1 MINTQTI
8 NSIFLYL
15 LQVNV
20 IITILFIF
28 YKLFFDKD
36 TFFGCRRF
44 TLMGMTIA
52 ALVLPLIPDI
62 SFTTQMAQPIDEFIA
77 TFTLPELSTA
87 SEAEVA
93 TFPWIIIGELA
104 YLFIASILLLRT
116 LIVLTKLSFTLVCAQ
131 RVTIHN
137 VRVCL
142 LSKDAPPFSF
152 FKWICMPS
160 EGLTDEQQNDILI
173 HEQAH
178 IKHLHSI
185 DVVFFQL
192 FTCLNWLNPFV
203 WLMRREIRI
212 NHEYQADEAVIQA
225 GSNKKSYQYLLI
237 NTTYPKLAAANLYNN
252 FNVLPLKKRI
262 MMLNKNRTK
271 QSKVGKYLLFLPM
284 LALSILII
292 NCTSKVEE
300 SITDGAEMDEREVV
314 AYGNGWK
321 IVKEGEK
328 TDTEMPSTPDG
339 SPVFD
344 KVEVMPMFTGGMKA
358 MMTYVGDNIKYP
370 EQAQKDG
377 KQGRVIVQFI
387 VDKEG
392 NVTNVTL
399 ARGVSPELDAEAIRV
414 VKSMPKWIP
423 GENDGEPV
431 NVKFTMPVNFALEKP
446 AN

>member
-1 MINTQTI
+1 MGNVVSNYLTGSYKELVSFFVKDRKISKEELKDLIDLIENDQEQQTRSLMINTQTI

-152 FKWICMPS
+152 FKWICMLS
-160 EGLTDEQQNDILI
+160 EGLTDEQ
-173 HEQAH
+173 
-178 IKHLHSI
+178 
-185 DVVFFQL
+185 
-192 FTCLNWLNPFV
+192 
-203 WLMRREIRI
+203 
-212 NHEYQADEAVIQA
+212 
-225 GSNKKSYQYLLI
+225 
-237 NTTYPKLAAANLYNN
+237 
-252 FNVLPLKKRI
+252 
-262 MMLNKNRTK
+262 
-271 QSKVGKYLLFLPM
+271 
-284 LALSILII
+284 
-292 NCTSKVEE
+292 
-300 SITDGAEMDEREVV
+300 
-314 AYGNGWK
+314 
-321 IVKEGEK
+321 
-328 TDTEMPSTPDG
+328 
-339 SPVFD
+339 
-344 KVEVMPMFTGGMKA
+344 
-358 MMTYVGDNIKYP
+358 
-370 EQAQKDG
+370 
-377 KQGRVIVQFI
+377 
-387 VDKEG
+387 
-392 NVTNVTL
+392 
-399 ARGVSPELDAEAIRV
+399 
-414 VKSMPKWIP
+414 
-423 GENDGEPV
+423 
-431 NVKFTMPVNFALEKP
+431 
-446 AN
+446 